1 MKKLERLKKIIV
13 RTLTLGASLLAA
25 NAEARDIGPTFKK
38 PLIVGASVSGGYAAP
53 GPGTVLS
60 TRYTDPKN
68 IRTIAYNGTPGHV
81 VLKNILHHNLK
92 DHSVII
98 GVDLFFWDSIYPT
111 APASVA
117 ALRTLVKEA
126 ESAKIPL
133 ILGDIPDLLPGLQSQ
148 RAILNQELQQACARY
163 SQCYLVPLSE
173 VFQQIQRDRHLVYQ
187 TKRYT
192 LRELLPDGLHL
203 GPIASAYVAD
213 LMEDLLQGRSG

>member
-1 MKKLERLKKIIV
+1 
-13 RTLTLGASLLAA
+13 
-25 NAEARDIGPTFKK
+25 
-38 PLIVGASVSGGYAAP
+38 
-53 GPGTVLS
+53 
-60 TRYTDPKN
+60 
-68 IRTIAYNGTPGHV
+68 
-81 VLKNILHHNLK
+81 

-117 ALRTLVKEA
+117 ALHTLVKEA
-126 ESAKIPL
+126 KSAKIPL

-213 LMEDLLQGRSG
+213 LMEDLLQGRSS